1 MRSYGSA
8 FLNLLTPSLYGAA
21 SIFCGASAVTLG
33 VGCGVG
39 SVGVKRIVEPVFQ
52 EKLKLDMTKEI
63 GNIEDFS
70 KDYAGFLDSLFDRF
84 DHDHNGEI
92 TQEEFKEGLIDFL
105 DEILDTLCECSK
117 LNGFG
122 IDFHR
127 IDKNNRSYLRKEIIL
142 GMYSFDD
149 PENPEMKPGLKEELN
164 EDFETLFKCLW
175 DTFDINHNKK
185 ISKDDCVTGMYALLK
200 SLHGLLHEF
209 DRYLFAFGAIGATML
224 LLSGF
229 CAYKHVSNSISD

>member
-1 MRSYGSA
+1 
-8 FLNLLTPSLYGAA
+8 
-21 SIFCGASAVTLG
+21 
-33 VGCGVG
+33 
-39 SVGVKRIVEPVFQ
+39 
-52 EKLKLDMTKEI
+52 MTEEI
-63 GNIEDFS
+63 GTIEDFS
-70 KDYAGFLDSLFDRF
+70 KRHAGFLGILFDRF

-105 DEILDTLCECSK
+105 DEILDTLCECSNRIGLR
-117 LNGFG
+117 LN
-122 IDFHR
+122 IHR
-127 IDKNNRSYLRKEIIL
+127 KDETHRSYLRKEIIL